1 MIEKYFLSRLKINA
15 KTSELVIPGEHIN
28 MDGYTY
34 EQLSRQPKGR
44 TIFRKL
50 INEKTNERFTVYA

>member
-28 MDGYTY
+28 IDGYTY
-34 EQLSRQPKGR
+34 EQLSRKPKGR

-50 INEKTNERFTVYA
+50 INKTNTERFTIYA

>member
-1 MIEKYFLSRLKINA
+1 MIEKYFLPRLKINA

-34 EQLSRQPKGR
+34 EQLSRRPKGR
-44 TIFRKL
+44 TIL
-50 INEKTNERFTVYA
+50 ES

>member
-28 MDGYTY
+28 IDGYTY
-34 EQLSRQPKGR
+34 EQLSRKPKGR

-50 INEKTNERFTVYA
+50 INNTNTERFTIYA